1 MTLKEFPTFLLSA
14 DLIALISFAE
24 YCSNVRLVLEIEV
37 KLVIEKV
44 TFAAFCGEL
53 NDITKSLSVIFQSEG
68 YDILKPSIGFS
79 TVKKCFGSNVAVVD
93 ASDAPLSIN
102 ANNNNGNRIAINSR
116 CLIGWKYILLFMA
129 QIIIT
134 FTIR

>member
-53 NDITKSLSVIFQSEG
+53 NDITKSLSVIFQLYG
-68 YDILKPSIGFS
+68 YDIWNPSIGFCIVRKCFDS
-79 TVKKCFGSNVAVVD
+79 IVVDDDAIAFDISLSLSPKVKKND
-93 ASDAPLSIN
+93 D
-102 ANNNNGNRIAINSR
+102 NRIMVNSR
-116 CLIGWKYILLFMA
+116 YRVGRKYILLF
-129 QIIIT
+129 ILL
-134 FTIR
+134 